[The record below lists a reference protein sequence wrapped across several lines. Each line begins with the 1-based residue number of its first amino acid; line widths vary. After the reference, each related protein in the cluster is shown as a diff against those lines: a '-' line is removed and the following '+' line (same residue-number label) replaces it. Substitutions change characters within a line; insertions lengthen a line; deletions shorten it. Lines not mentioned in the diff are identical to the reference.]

1 MSTIN
6 KVGRFGI
13 CDVQRL
19 YNFYFKWLLGKLHTL
34 FKWENLPHTI
44 DEISLNTQLFL
55 NGMTCFC
62 KVNDK
67 LYCLFGNV
75 GGEVNEYYRPQFYI
89 VANPVLGSHTFKIL
103 GEDKDAICMYNTNSD
118 YFFQFLPLVNEGL
131 SQLIRTTAT
140 MLADNMVS
148 INTSQINTRAS
159 VVFTAETEAERQS
172 AEYYLERLYSGK
184 PYTVVQDTMLNS
196 LHINPLTSSTD
207 SKTLSELVELN
218 QYIIAQFFNAIGVKT
233 NPVRKKERLITDEIE
248 SLNTYLDVNVREMLE
263 SRQTALKEIN
273 EMFNTDIKV
282 SVSDFIQLT
291 NDTDDTENIKDG
303 DSEHDTEKESQGR
316 AESDT

>member
-6 KVGRFGI
+6 KIGRFGI

-34 FKWENLPHTI
+34 FKWENLPKSI

-55 NGMTCFC
+55 NGCTCFC

-67 LYCLFGNV
+67 LYSLFGNV
-75 GGEVNEYYRPQFYI
+75 GGEVNEYYRPEFYI

-103 GEDKDAICMYNTNSD
+103 GDDKDAVCMYNTNAD
-118 YFFQFLPLVNEGL
+118 YTFQFLPLVNEGL

-140 MLADNMVS
+140 MLADNIVS
-148 INTSQINTRAS
+148 INTAQINTRVSAIY
-159 VVFTAETEAERQS
+159 TAETDAERQS
-172 AEYYLERLYSGK
+172 AEFYFERLYSGK
-184 PYTVVQDTMLNS
+184 PYTVIQDTMLNS
-196 LHINPLTSSTD
+196 LHINPLSNTSD
-207 SKTLSELVELN
+207 SRNISELVELN

-248 SLNTYLDVNVREMLE
+248 SLNTYLDVNVNEMLE

-291 NDTDDTENIKDG
+291 DDTENMKGG
-303 DSEHDTEKESQGR
+303 DIERDAEIESQGR
-316 AESDT
+316 SELDT